1 MSGAVAFS
9 YLQDRSRVFLS
20 CSEKWPLEGSHP
32 GLWPCFTVCSVLQ
45 DVFSVL
51 GAARE

>member
-1 MSGAVAFS
+1 MSGAVVFS
-9 YLQDRSRVFLS
+9 HLQDRSRVFLS
-20 CSEKWPLEGSHP
+20 CSEKHP